1 MSVVAALGEPFYRPM
16 REQDVRT
23 VLEIE
28 KRAYQYHWTEGIF
41 RDCLR
46 VGYGCWVME
55 LAGGIAG
62 YGVLSLVVGEAH
74 LLNICVAP
82 EWQGK
87 GYGGQLLGHFLT
99 LARERNASQMLLEVR
114 PSNDAALALY
124 RKRGFN
130 EVGLRKSYY
139 PGEKGRE
146 DALILAMELRDID

>member
-1 MSVVAALGEPFYRPM
+1 MNVVVAVPEPYYRPM
-16 REQDVRT
+16 QEADVRA

-28 KRAYQYHWTEGIF
+28 RRAYKYHWTEGIF

-46 VGYGCWVME
+46 VGYGCWIME
-55 LAGGIAG
+55 LEGRIAG

-87 GYGGQLLGHFLT
+87 GYGSLLLEHFMD
-99 LARERNASQMLLEVR
+99 LARERSATQMLLEVR
-114 PSNDAALALY
+114 PSNIPALKLY
-124 RKRGFN
+124 RNRGFN

-139 PGEKGRE
+139 PGDKGRE
-146 DALILAMELRDID
+146 DALILAIDLT

>member
-1 MSVVAALGEPFYRPM
+1 MSAVVSLSEPDYRPM
-16 REQDVRT
+16 QEADVRA
-23 VLEIE
+23 VLDIE
-28 KRAYQYHWTEGIF
+28 RRAYKYHWTEGIF

-55 LAGGIAG
+55 LNGAIAG

-87 GYGGQLLGHFLT
+87 GYGARLLDHFMD
-99 LARERNASQMLLEVR
+99 LARERRASQMLLEVR
-114 PSNDAALALY
+114 PSNTAALELY

-130 EVGLRKSYY
+130 EVGLRKAYY
-139 PGEKGRE
+139 PSENGRE
-146 DALILAMELRDID
+146 DALILAIDLT